1 MRIRYRNRRHNIRY
15 HFHPFDFLLIYIM
28 NYIPSKTSLPGILHT
43 MYSRPKCLLIHKK
56 WAWANQGIKPE
67 YFFDFVLNVII
78 YHVDCGGRELN

>member
-1 MRIRYRNRRHNIRY
+1 
-15 HFHPFDFLLIYIM
+15 
-28 NYIPSKTSLPGILHT
+28 

-56 WAWANQGIKPE
+56 WAWTIRGAKPE